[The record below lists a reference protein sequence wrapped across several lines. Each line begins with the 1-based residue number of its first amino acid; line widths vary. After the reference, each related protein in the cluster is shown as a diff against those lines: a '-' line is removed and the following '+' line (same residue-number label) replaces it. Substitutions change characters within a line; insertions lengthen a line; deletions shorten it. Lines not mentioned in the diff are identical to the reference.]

1 MKKLFAVLIGV
12 ALIVAAVSPVFAAQA
27 TVTATEY
34 GYSITGGTDE
44 TMVAVD
50 LIRVKMITYTALTAN
65 NVCALRS
72 GAVSGTTWYM
82 KATGVSNAAGCSI
95 YFGEYGA
102 LFSCLSVKLA
112 EAQDIV
118 MIYNK

>member
-1 MKKLFAVLIGV
+1 MKKLFAVVMAI
-12 ALIVAAVSPVFAAQA
+12 ALAACLTSYAYAAQA
-27 TVTATEY
+27 TVTETEY

-44 TMVAVD
+44 TMVALG

-65 NVCALRS
+65 NVLTLRS
-72 GAVSGTTWYM
+72 GATSGTRWYM
-82 KATGVSNAAGCSI
+82 KAAAVSNAPGTSI

-112 EAQDIV
+112 EAQDVV
-118 MIYNK
+118 MIFNK